1 MKNKKKYSKAKVSN
15 CFLFKSWCL
24 SWDFFIFSGKPT
36 AVLRW
41 FWFALT
47 NNWSLTAVFSDSTNI
62 LCHLVC
68 PQSYF
73 NEVFLYSLLTTLKYS
88 DLNDV
93 SLLWSTVI
101 TSLMN
106 ETQRNG
112 AMKDWGDGFI
122 SLWIVK
128 KKKSHLKKSCRP
140 AIANLSGAEIHF
152 CRWTIKM
159 KYTNTTLRDCHFL
172 RSCDKND
179 WRETTAVFCSY
190 LLCGRACEEGRD
202 AARAV
207 KGRGEGDKWPCRRA
221 EFNGPAVTFTHISNR
236 KLHGCSGKK
245 ARQE

>member
-1 MKNKKKYSKAKVSN
+1 M
-15 CFLFKSWCL
+15 FLCC
-24 SWDFFIFSGKPT
+24 G
-36 AVLRW
+36 
-41 FWFALT
+41 
-47 NNWSLTAVFSDSTNI
+47 
-62 LCHLVC
+62 
-68 PQSYF
+68 PQSSLHWWMKP
-73 NEVFLYSLLTTLKYS
+73 NEMVRWKTEVMDLFPCESL
-88 DLNDV
+88 
-93 SLLWSTVI
+93 
-101 TSLMN
+101 
-106 ETQRNG
+106 
-112 AMKDWGDGFI
+112 
-122 SLWIVK
+122 K